1 MRSCAWSVPLS
12 SKLTGCWRV
21 QTVSLGATRHLHH
34 KRQPFSSSP
43 FLSCSAGQGN
53 STPTKS
59 SGSASLPAPV
69 TNLEAASV
77 TMKGLV
83 SRPGFVLAAAVGF
96 CVIAFDVNNPA
107 SLHFL
112 PHNIDQPAHA
122 WVKANLPT
130 PIKNLVAEKLVS
142 DLFITGGI
150 AGWVLAGAAGI
161 SKSGWNG
168 VKRLA
173 IALLLYVF
181 GGGSIQHGKQYK
193 HACIHKQP
201 YTPLLSVHDKLT
213 GISSR
218 TIQGH
223 ITLLSMMT
231 SHTVIS
237 GDPFV
242 VNQLKTHFQ
251 RLRPSD
257 ILNTYSFPSGHTT
270 AAVFIMGKH
279 SNPAHS
285 MHFQLAVKTV

>member
-1 MRSCAWSVPLS
+1 M
-12 SKLTGCWRV
+12 
-21 QTVSLGATRHLHH
+21 
-34 KRQPFSSSP
+34 
-43 FLSCSAGQGN
+43 
-53 STPTKS
+53 
-59 SGSASLPAPV
+59 
-69 TNLEAASV
+69 NLEAASV
-77 TMKGLV
+77 TMTALV
-83 SRPGFVLAAAVGF
+83 SRPSFVLAAAVGF

-142 DLFITGGI
+142 DIFITGGI

-181 GGGSIQHGKQYK
+181 GGGSTQH
-193 HACIHKQP
+193 
-201 YTPLLSVHDKLT
+201 
-213 GISSR
+213 
-218 TIQGH
+218 
-223 ITLLSMMT
+223 
-231 SHTVIS
+231 

-270 AAVFIMGKH
+270 AAVFIMGTLLGVLLPPLTINND
-279 SNPAHS
+279 STRNSRLQTVVTSAALPLWVVATVTTATGRVLGDAHWVS
-285 MHFQLAVKTV
+285 DTMAGACLGAGLVSITTILCSKLAADVKQ